1 MSIGLADL
9 KRNSN
14 PQRKS
19 ITDLDKGGAEGF
31 GFEGGGSGKILGWH
45 VVFLT
50 KGGTLL
56 VLIKSRN
63 YHTTITIMNI
73 FLILTKSHNFF

>member
-31 GFEGGGSGKILGWH
+31 GF
-45 VVFLT
+45 
-50 KGGTLL
+50 
-56 VLIKSRN
+56 
-63 YHTTITIMNI
+63 
-73 FLILTKSHNFF
+73 